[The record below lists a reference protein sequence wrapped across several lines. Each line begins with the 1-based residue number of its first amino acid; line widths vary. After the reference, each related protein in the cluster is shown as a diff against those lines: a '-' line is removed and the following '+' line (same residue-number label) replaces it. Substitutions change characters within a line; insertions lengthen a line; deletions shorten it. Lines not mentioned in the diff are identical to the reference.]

1 MIDIEA
7 ASSLLDFDARIGSP
21 PLAKSQLKGAVA
33 LHNILT
39 EKKVAYLADEVGYG
53 KTYVALGTLAL
64 FRHFNPNFRVL
75 IIAPRENIQNKW
87 MKEWRNFVAN
97 NIKFPD
103 LRVKSLD
110 GRPTRP
116 IVKCSNLRDFVQEVS
131 LNPNRDFFLR
141 MTSFS
146 LPLQG
151 DEAASLTASMNR
163 KFKELKELLP
173 WVPKLAF
180 TTKNKEQFKDN
191 YARAL
196 CCAIPSFDLVIIDEA
211 HNLKKGFTLGG
222 SSRNRVLALSMG
234 HKEPEFPSVTDHFPG
249 FGLRAKKVL
258 FLSATPVEDD
268 YAQLWHQLDIFGH
281 GLNQKDLLD
290 PSRAKEETTKF
301 LLRRVSTISNGK
313 QTLTKNQYRREW
325 RRGGVHFHDKPIEI
339 LDPRQRLTVALIQ
352 KKVSEILG
360 DEKFNRSFQI
370 GMLASFES
378 FLETARVKQD
388 LTASSTFDDTDQT
401 HDERAREGIDVS
413 DVNLISRSYR
423 ETFKKELP
431 HPKMDAVVESLS
443 RVWVNGE
450 KSLIFVR
457 RVASVKELKQKLDE
471 QYDKWLKRKLFDELP
486 QGMRPKLNEVF
497 SRYQSEKI
505 DDFAPESQSTEGEV
519 IQEDSGDDAGGR
531 DSFFAWYFRGKGP
544 SNIISGANIQRRFI
558 QKGTVLSTFFEDNY
572 VAEVLGCRPGE
583 VEKHLRTALRMN
595 NELLREELRARSQK
609 YLSRAQT
616 LQRADRFAAVQA
628 AAIELLKDSGG
639 VFKKRADAIWQHGIK
654 GTHWPEHVLEA
665 PDIGTLL
672 EQKTFFTEL
681 KLRTVLRDKIWPSKS
696 LDDKDL
702 SFAERTF
709 RAQLL
714 SSAARLGHSFIDLYI
729 LIISRI
735 GNLEL
740 HSQKSSSRDE
750 EDNSLSQINEY
761 LDLLEKQM
769 VTPISER
776 GWSAFDE
783 LFDIAQN
790 YNLICDVN
798 EIGASK
804 ESGNK
809 EDATKVGNLLRQ
821 QQPIGGISGKI
832 NQTLV
837 RQFRMPGYPL
847 VLISTDV
854 LQEGEDLH
862 TFCSSVHHYG
872 ISWTPSAMEQ
882 RIGRIDRVKSQ
893 TERRLIQLDRSE
905 LTDGVKLQVYFPYLE
920 DTYEIYQVQ
929 NVISRMDKFLKLM
942 HKDLVITSNGSKTLN
957 TDESINNGIE
967 FSSQYSGPLVSSF
980 PVKKIHLKGDVNKLA
995 VNPNE
1000 SKAILKRFSS
1010 LLKDEYSDL
1019 RIDWEDERSKDTLL
1033 GTAHVSGRI
1042 QPFTLILKSAGP
1054 HPLVRCISPIG
1065 NVDEKDLLK
1074 ISSSVYV
1081 NRARLCAIESGELN
1095 TYNLTVESDVIF
1107 TNNALKDSPRVEMLI
1122 QRVCQQADL
1131 FEQKAFHGKDVE
1143 MKKFKAELSMEN
1155 RNGR

>member
-1 MIDIEA
+1 MINIKA
-7 ASSLLDFDARIGSP
+7 ASRLLNFGARIESK
-21 PLAKSQLKGAVA
+21 PLADSQLKGAVA
-33 LHNILT
+33 LHNILI

-64 FRHFNPNFRVL
+64 FRHFNPNFRML
-75 IIAPRENIQNKW
+75 IIAPQENIQNKW

-97 NIKFPD
+97 NIRFPD

-116 IVKCSNLRDFVQEVS
+116 IVKCSNLKDFVQEVS

-146 LPLQG
+146 LPLKG
-151 DEAASLTASMNR
+151 DESGSLAPSMRQKYN
-163 KFKELKELLP
+163 ELKEFLP
-173 WVPKLAF
+173 WVPQAAF
-180 TTKNKEQFKDN
+180 KGNSKDRFKDN
-191 YARAL
+191 YARAI
-196 CCAIPSFDLVIIDEA
+196 CCAIPKFDLVIVDEA
-211 HNLKKGFTLGG
+211 HNLKKGFTPGG

-234 HKEPEFPSVTDHFPG
+234 HKEPDSPDATALFPG

-281 GLNQKDLLD
+281 GLNHKGLCD
-290 PSRAKEETTKF
+290 PNRAKDETTKF
-301 LLRRVSTISNGK
+301 LLRRVSNISNGVE
-313 QTLTKNQYRREW
+313 TLTKNQYRREW
-325 RRGGVHFHDKPIEI
+325 RRGGVHFHDEPLKIV
-339 LDPRQRLTVALIQ
+339 DTRQRLTVALIQ

-378 FLETARVKQD
+378 FLETAKVKQD
-388 LTASSTFDDTDQT
+388 LTGSSTFDDTDQT
-401 HDERAREGIDVS
+401 HDEKAREGIDVG
-413 DVNLISRSYR
+413 DVNLISKSYR
-423 ETFKKELP
+423 ETFRKELP
-431 HPKMDAVVESLS
+431 HPKMDAVVKSLS
-443 RVWVNGE
+443 NAWVKGE

-471 QYDKWLKRKLFDELP
+471 QYDEWLKKKLLDELP
-486 QGMRPKLNEVF
+486 QGMHPQLMKVF

-505 DDFAPESQSTEGEV
+505 DDLAPESQSAEEV
-519 IQEDSGDDAGGR
+519 ASQDDLGDDAGGR

-544 SNIISGANIQRRFI
+544 PNIISGANIQRRFI

-572 VAEVLGCRPGE
+572 VAEVLDCRPGE
-583 VEKHLRTALRMN
+583 VEKHLQFALKADS
-595 NELLREELRARSQK
+595 EQLREELRIRSQK

-616 LQRADRFAAVQA
+616 LQRADRFTAVQA
-628 AAIELLKDSGG
+628 AAIELLKDSRG

-665 PDIGTLL
+665 PDIGDLL

-681 KLRTVLRDKIWPSKS
+681 RLRTVLRDKIWPPKS
-696 LDDKDL
+696 LDGQAL

-714 SSAARLGHSFIDLYI
+714 SSAARLGHSFIDLYV

-740 HSQKSSSRDE
+740 HSQKSTSRDD
-750 EDNSLSQINEY
+750 DNSISQINEY

-783 LFDIAQN
+783 LYDIAQN
-790 YNLICDVN
+790 FNLICDVN
-798 EIGASK
+798 EMGASK

-809 EDATKVGNLLRQ
+809 EDATKVGSLLRQ

-893 TERRLIQLDRSE
+893 TERRLIKLDRSK
-905 LTDGVKLQVYFPYLE
+905 LTDAVKLQVYYPYLE

-929 NVISRMDKFLKLM
+929 NVIKRMDKFLKLM
-942 HKDLVITSNGSKTLN
+942 HKDLVITSSGSKTLN

-1010 LLKDEYSDL
+1010 LLNDEYSDL
-1019 RIDWEDERSKDTLL
+1019 RIDWEDERGKDTLL

-1065 NVDEKDLLK
+1065 NVDENDLLK

-1095 TYNLTVESDVIF
+1095 TYNLTVESDVVF
-1107 TNNALKDSPRVEMLI
+1107 TNNSLEDSPRVEMLI
-1122 QRVCQQADL
+1122 RRVCQQADL
-1131 FEQKAFHGKDVE
+1131 FEQKAFRGKDVE
-1143 MKKFKAELSMEN
+1143 MGKFKAELSMEN